1 MKKNLTSFLILLSS
15 ITFAQNAGSLDLSFG
30 TGGKVVTSITNGADK
45 AYGVAIQADGKI
57 LVAGFS
63 TSAITGKDFSLLRYN
78 ADGTLDAT
86 FGTNGIVN
94 TDVQLGS
101 EDEAFSIALQADGK
115 IVLAGYSDNGS
126 NKNAALCR
134 YQTNGNLDSTFG
146 NNGKVLTDFE
156 NNQQDEI
163 RVVKI
168 HPLTGNIVVG
178 GSSIISSSI
187 SKPVVAR
194 YLPNGSL
201 DVSFDT
207 DGIRLLWITNLDYQ
221 YLYSVED
228 IAVQPNGKIT
238 AVGWRDFTS
247 LSWDADKWICRINS
261 NGTVDNTF
269 SNDGVNVYNGSF
281 NGSDKAFGL
290 LLRPDN
296 SILMAGAGFLSTL
309 AYDFTLNEISAD
321 GSNVSNSSNTDFG
334 TSNDDIAYA
343 LMEDANGKFIIA
355 GTSSTNTAS
364 NFALTRK
371 NADYTTDNSFGTSGK
386 TTTTFN
392 GNQINVCYDAAL
404 QADNKIIA
412 VGFTGNDIAIARY
425 LGTAQAQLDAF
436 QLTVPTN
443 QAGNQNFA
451 TLSFNWTDAF
461 GATGYELVLD
471 TLSTFDGA
479 PQTFTPTNSA
489 LTVNNLIPSTQ
500 YFWKVRATDGAN
512 FGQSSS
518 VWSFTTKPLDNTSI
532 LDITSINFYVYP
544 NPANDNIVI
553 ENSNLISETSFRI
566 FSSAGILVKVG
577 TISNSIHNVSIKE
590 LPAGVYYIQFESKQF
605 KPSRL
610 IKL

>member
-1 MKKNLTSFLILLSS
+1 MKLKLATFLILLSS

-45 AYGVAIQADGKI
+45 AYGVAIQTDGKI

-63 TSAITGKDFSLLRYN
+63 SSAITGKDFSLLRYN
-78 ADGTLDAT
+78 TDGTLDVT

-115 IVLAGYSDNGS
+115 IILAGYSDDGS

-146 NNGKVLTDFE
+146 NNGKVLSDFE

-163 RVVKI
+163 KVVKV

-178 GSSIISSSI
+178 GASIISSSV

-201 DVSFDT
+201 DTSFDN

-238 AVGWRDFTS
+238 AVGWRDFPA
-247 LSWDADKWICRINS
+247 LDWDADKWVCRINS
-261 NGTVDNTF
+261 DGTVDNTF
-269 SNDGVNVYNGSF
+269 SNDGVEVYNGSF
-281 NGSDKAFGL
+281 NGNDKAFGL

-296 SILMAGAGFLSTL
+296 SILLAGAGYLSTL
-309 AYDFTLNEISAD
+309 AYDFTLNEISTD
-321 GSNVSNSSNTDFG
+321 GSNVLNSSNNDFG
-334 TSNDDIAYA
+334 STKDDVAYA
-343 LMEDANGKFIIA
+343 LLEDVNGKLISV
-355 GTSSTNTAS
+355 GTSSTNTTS
-364 NFALTRK
+364 DFAMVRV
-371 NADYTTDNSFGTSGK
+371 NANYSADNSFGTNGK
-386 TTTTFN
+386 VTTTFN
-392 GNQINVCYDAAL
+392 ANGVNVCYDAAL
-404 QADNKIIA
+404 QADNKIVA

-436 QLTVPTN
+436 QLTLPVN
-443 QAGNQNFA
+443 QAVNQNFA
-451 TLSFNWTDAF
+451 TLNFNWTDAF
-461 GATGYELVLD
+461 GATSYELTLD

-479 PQTFTPTNSA
+479 TQTFNPTNSA

-500 YFWKVRATDGAN
+500 YFWKVRATDGTN
-512 FGQSSS
+512 FGQSSP
-518 VWSFTTKPLDNTSI
+518 VWSFTTKPLDSSSI
-532 LDITSINFYVYP
+532 PNISSINFNVYP
-544 NPANDNIVI
+544 NPANDYIAL
-553 ENSNLISETSFRI
+553 ENMNFKDETPYRI
-566 FSSAGILVKVG
+566 FSSTGILVIAG
-577 TISNSIHNVSIKE
+577 TISNNFYNISIKH
-590 LPAGVYYIQFESKQF
+590 LPAGVYYIQIEDKHFI
-605 KPSRL
+605 PSRFL
-610 IKL
+610 KL